1 MTSSAKLSDRESLA
15 AIFER
20 LSLNQNVTGVLA
32 IGSLAAGTMNAISDY
47 DLVIVLNTTFRPWFV
62 GVTTIDNRSTDLIFV
77 AATAVQTVAALTAP
91 VSPDHELVP
100 IIRWL
105 STGAIRFDRQGDLG
119 RLQQRLRQGDWIEA
133 IDDKAGYDA
142 WFTINYN
149 LAVAERLAKSEDE
162 LGRRTALIRMGIYGH
177 TDIWFGYFTI
187 RKLPWGGDKAAVNHL
202 LAHDQTFLATFQR
215 FLAAST
221 IPEKLRL
228 YRQAAEIAVAPHG
241 GLWPSG
247 ATVMNDNR
255 AKMHWQHLIGSVNSK
270 QAGA

>member
-142 WFTINYN
+142 WFTINTMF
-149 LAVAERLAKSEDE
+149 AVLRHQTSSSECNSD
-162 LGRRTALIRMGIYGH
+162 GIAFSD
-177 TDIWFGYFTI
+177 T
-187 RKLPWGGDKAAVNHL
+187 
-202 LAHDQTFLATFQR
+202 
-215 FLAAST
+215 
-221 IPEKLRL
+221 
-228 YRQAAEIAVAPHG
+228 
-241 GLWPSG
+241 
-247 ATVMNDNR
+247 
-255 AKMHWQHLIGSVNSK
+255 
-270 QAGA
+270 